1 MNKIIK
7 SNQEWKKILSDEE
20 YSITRQKGTEPAFS
34 GKAFDISKDGVFKC
48 RCCGAQL
55 FERTSKYESGCGWPS
70 FFKVISNDAIKTE
83 QVYRAPVSNNGGPNP
98 RASKGG
104 RNTAQQIE
112 APSATISSEET
123 LFDFDNTALL
133 DITILQKIQ
142 AQQIKPCVIS

>member
-1 MNKIIK
+1 MVR
-7 SNQEWKKILSDEE
+7 LLR
-20 YSITRQKGTEPAFS
+20 YFPPR
-34 GKAFDISKDGVFKC
+34 
-48 RCCGAQL
+48 
-55 FERTSKYESGCGWPS
+55 
-70 FFKVISNDAIKTE
+70 DAIKTE

-133 DITILQKIQ
+133 NFTILQKI
-142 AQQIKPCVIS
+142 